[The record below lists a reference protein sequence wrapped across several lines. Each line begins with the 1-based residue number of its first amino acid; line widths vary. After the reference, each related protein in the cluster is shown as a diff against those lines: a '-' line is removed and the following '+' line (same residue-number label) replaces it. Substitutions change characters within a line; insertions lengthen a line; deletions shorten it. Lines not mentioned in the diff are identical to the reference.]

1 MPETRTER
9 ESVAVEVD
17 TTDAATRTGWGEKTP
32 YLRVRPASV
41 TGRLR
46 IPDDLPFT
54 WWG

>member
-9 ESVAVEVD
+9 ESVAFEVD
-17 TTDAATRTGWGEKTP
+17 TTDAATRTGWGEKTR